1 MRRRVGVWAT
11 ALFGLSLGLFLG
23 GTRPAAAQANSAKI
37 VGGPY
42 AVNVGP
48 RSATVV
54 WLVQTGEG
62 AVGTEPGKMDKAVP
76 ILHAESIT
84 LTGLKPGATYYYQS
98 FAGDAGKGQF
108 KTPPAGPAQFQFVV
122 YGDTRTRHDVH

>member
-1 MRRRVGVWAT
+1 MKKVIRIRTLAVIPV
-11 ALFGLSLGLFLG
+11 ALLWLAVSGP
-23 GTRPAAAQANSAKI
+23 TRPAAAQTAGAEKV
-37 VGGPY
+37 VGGPFV
-42 AVNVGP
+42 VNVGA

-54 WLVQTGEG
+54 WLVQKGE
-62 AVGTEPGKMDKAVP
+62 AALGTEPGKLEKKAP

-98 FAGDAGKGQF
+98 FPGEDGKGSF

-122 YGDTRTRHDVH
+122 Y